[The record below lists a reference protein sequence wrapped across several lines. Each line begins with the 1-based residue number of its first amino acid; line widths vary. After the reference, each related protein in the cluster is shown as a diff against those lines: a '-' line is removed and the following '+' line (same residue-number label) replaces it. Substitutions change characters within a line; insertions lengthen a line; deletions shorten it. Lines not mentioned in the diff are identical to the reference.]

1 MSRSQAVREEA
12 LRLDGYR
19 CQICGY
25 DGNGEQFRPWVVPHH
40 GVAEG
45 GRKLGM
51 GGSDEQDNVENVI
64 TLCTGLGAM
73 GLPPNRKDFLGPNEG
88 SCHTMVEA
96 GKWIIAKWKRDIES
110 AEFKIG
116 DETSFTLKSGGLEV
130 LDIERR
136 KIPHDKLW
144 FYRRKE
150 AEEGEQ
156 ILSELSRFTLLDKTI
171 AESVHRLG
179 QVVKSADPDARSLR
193 ECLASRG
200 LLASQLLSAAR
211 LYAKSLETH
220 VAWPDGMSV
229 SDYRGLLN
237 DSGHG
242 SQREY
247 FYVMIPARSWL
258 TGARPEV
265 YYRTAHEQALRDTME
280 MGARLYKI
288 AKTVWG
294 LRADG
299 GKLIRSDGSE
309 EAVIHFVP
317 KEA

>member
-12 LRLDGYR
+12 LRLDGER
-19 CQICGY
+19 CQICGA
-25 DGNGEQFRPWVVPHH
+25 DKRTGAVLEVHH
-40 GVAEG
+40 VDP
-45 GRKLGM
+45 LGI
-51 GGSDEQDNVENVI
+51 GGSDERDTVENVI
-64 TLCTGLGAM
+64 TLCGTCHVWVTGGV
-73 GLPPNRKDFLGPNEG
+73 F
-88 SCHTMVEA
+88 V
-96 GKWIIAKWKRDIES
+96 IAKWDRGHVVD
-110 AEFKIG
+110 A
-116 DETSFTLKSGGLEV
+116 SFTKDGEDVDSVFDSDGFRGTSTIPILEV
-130 LDIERR
+130 IDNQNQTGHGIG
-136 KIPHDKLW
+136 KIPHEHLW
-144 FYRRKE
+144 FYRRKD

-156 ILSELSRFTLLDKTI
+156 ILSELARFTLLDKTI
-171 AESVHRLG
+171 AERVHRLG

-200 LLASQLLSAAR
+200 LLASQLLAAAR

-220 VAWPDGMSV
+220 VTWPDGMSV

-242 SQREY
+242 SAREY

-288 AKTVWG
+288 GKTVWG
-294 LRADG
+294 LRAEG
-299 GKLIRSDGSE
+299 GDLIDPEGRKVD
-309 EAVIHFVP
+309 VIHFVP
-317 KEA
+317 KDA

>member
-25 DGNGEQFRPWVVPHH
+25 NGQDEQFRPWVAPHH

-51 GGSDEQDNVENVI
+51 GGSDEQDNLENVI
-64 TLCTGLGAM
+64 TLCTGLGAG

-96 GKWIIAKWKRDIES
+96 GKWIIARWQRPYPS
-110 AEFKIG
+110 APDMRAFI
-116 DETSFTLKSGGLEV
+116 SGQYPLEV
-130 LDIERR
+130 LDVERR
-136 KIPHDKLW
+136 KIPHEHLW

-156 ILSELSRFTLLDKTI
+156 ILSELSRFTMLDKTI
-171 AESVHRLG
+171 AERVHRLG
-179 QVVKSADPDARSLR
+179 EVVKSADPDARSLR

-200 LLASQLLSAAR
+200 LLASQLLSASS

-220 VAWPDGMSV
+220 VVWPDGMSV

-242 SQREY
+242 SAREY
-247 FYVMIPARSWL
+247 FYVVIPARSWL
-258 TGARPEV
+258 TGARPEI

-280 MGARLYKI
+280 MGSRMYKLG
-288 AKTVWG
+288 KVVWG

-299 GKLIRSDGSE
+299 GKLIRPDGSE
-309 EAVIHFVP
+309 ETVIHFVP